1 MYTFPGP
8 KCVINQRKMIL
19 VRITRILQTRIK
31 HKILVREP
39 QGTDYFRD
47 LLVDEAI
54 LLKWIL
60 DHDVKVW
67 ARLACIMIL

>member
-1 MYTFPGP
+1 MYASPGT
-8 KCVINQRKMIL
+8 KCVINQRKMRL
-19 VRITRILQTRIK
+19 VRITRTLQTRIK

-39 QGTDYFRD
+39 QGTDCFVD

-54 LLKWIL
+54 LLKRIL

-67 ARLACIMIL
+67 PGLACILIL